1 MKHLVWIFL
10 AICLKSYSQTP
21 GNGVTDINNKH
32 YNSVIIKTQEW
43 MKENLNV
50 PKYSDGTPI
59 PQAWTKEEW
68 ANSTTGAW
76 CNFENMET
84 YGENHGKLYNW
95 YAVAG
100 IYDEASKKDVRKRK
114 KLAPKGWHIPSDS
127 EWTTLTTFL
136 GGEKV
141 AGGKLKQ
148 KGNENWASPN
158 TLATNSSGFT
168 AIPGA
173 GRSGKTKD
181 EFNGVF
187 VGSIM
192 QNAIWWSS
200 TEYSKPDSAWCRLI
214 YFNSAIVTKG
224 FPFKSNGFS
233 VRCIKD

>member
-1 MKHLVWIFL
+1 MKNLEWILLLLSLSSF
-10 AICLKSYSQTP
+10 SQTP
-21 GNGVTDINNKH
+21 GNGAKDINGKL
-32 YNSVIIKTQEW
+32 YKSVIIGKQEW
-43 MKENLNV
+43 MIENLNV
-50 PKYSDGTPI
+50 SKYSDGTSI

-100 IYDEASKKDVRKRK
+100 IYDEASKKDVSKRK
-114 KLAPKGWHIPSDS
+114 KLAPEGWHIPSDS
-127 EWTTLTTFL
+127 EWTLLTTFL

-148 KGNENWASPN
+148 KGYENWASPN
-158 TLATNSSGFT
+158 ILATNSSGFNAT
-168 AIPGA
+168 PGA

-181 EFNGVF
+181 KFIGEFI
-187 VGSIM
+187 GSIM

-200 TEYSKPDSAWCRLI
+200 TEYSTIDKAWCRLI
-214 YFNSAIVTKG
+214 NFTSGTVTKG
-224 FPFKSNGFS
+224 YHIKSNGYS